1 MTIEH
6 VKASGVIA
14 SGHQYLDSLDSVYRR
29 AKCELNLIMS
39 DPTIRNLRHFCQ
51 SFEEMEAALDNL
63 NFQPNEQTRL
73 EVERKFRQLN
83 AASSLRW

>member
-1 MTIEH
+1 MTVEH
-6 VKASGVIA
+6 VKASGIVA
-14 SGHQYLDSLDSVYRR
+14 SGYNYLDSLDSVYRR
-29 AKCELNLIMS
+29 ARLELDMIFS